1 MVQNQQ
7 YEDYWK
13 ITLWYT
19 DINDDK
25 FIGTLRIIKDF
36 IDENEGRYNAEI
48 YRELQTRVNETF
60 RKNDM
65 TSVRKSINQFV
76 KLGFIEPF
84 LKGYSNTVDDFL
96 KATTA
101 ARRKSLF
108 SQTVYQYSSF
118 NSAVTKPSQGGH
130 LMFLIKTLEEV
141 GKLER
146 EDIGALMTQ
155 DIGRHGKGYLT
166 KDELDTIK
174 QQMTNNDFLTRKY
187 NQLSHFRS
195 VLSRLEKITFK
206 ENSLYFTDDAERL
219 FPTDAERIGRDSYLH
234 RVFKGEL
241 ENESKQKTGVVAC
254 MVEQISYPILVASH
268 IKPWRHSETSEAYDR
283 ANGLLLTRSMDA
295 LFDRG
300 DISFEDDGKII
311 LCDALSPSA
320 QSHLRKLGIRNEF
333 LSPDR
338 SRYLSYHRKNILSG

>member
-1 MVQNQQ
+1 MVQDQQ

-13 ITLWYT
+13 VTLEYT
-19 DINDDK
+19 DINDDR

-48 YRELQTRVNETF
+48 YSELQARVNETF
-60 RKNDM
+60 EKRDM
-65 TSVRKSINQFV
+65 ASVRKSINQFV

-84 LKGYSNTVDDFL
+84 LKRYRSTVAGFL
-96 KATTA
+96 EATTD

-108 SQTVYQYSSF
+108 SQTVYKYSSF
-118 NSAVTKPSQGGH
+118 NSSVTKPSQGGH

-141 GKLER
+141 GKLKP
-146 EDIGALMTQ
+146 EDIGALMTL
-155 DIGRHGKGYLT
+155 DIGRYGRGYLT
-166 KDELDTIK
+166 KDELHTIK
-174 QQMTNNDFLTRKY
+174 RQMNDNDFLARKY

-195 VLSRLEKITFK
+195 ILGRLERIAFRSD
-206 ENSLYFTDDAERL
+206 SLYFTDGAGRL
-219 FPTDAERIGRDSYLH
+219 FPTDVERIGRDSYLH

-241 ENESKQKTGVVAC
+241 ENESEQKTGVVAC
-254 MVEQISYPILVASH
+254 MVEQIAYPILVASH
-268 IKPWRHSETSEAYDR
+268 IKPWRHSEPPEAYDP

-300 DISFEDDGKII
+300 YISFEDDGKII
-311 LCDALSPSA
+311 LCDTLSPSA
-320 QSHLRKLGIRNEF
+320 QNHLKKLEIRNEF

-338 SRYLSYHRKNILSG
+338 SRYLLYHRKEILRG